1 MFLFSKLFFRN
12 GKDSREFRPITTGTQ
27 EENFSSHDRKPFSW
41 QKFIYQLVRHT
52 SVIMIGEEMINE
64 VDESTSNFEEPIII
78 FSNTVQLTAYT
89 DKC

>member
-1 MFLFSKLFFRN
+1 MIVL
-12 GKDSREFRPITTGTQ
+12 GEEMIT
-27 EENFSSHDRKPFSW
+27 EVNKS
-41 QKFIYQLVRHT
+41 T